1 MPEAD
6 VTYADVKFT
15 TPRSRGNVAA
25 EDSTYS
31 EVKISNKQ
39 QPVYSNCSANIQQS
53 GSSRRSKVTPERL
66 VLLGLVVLLAA
77 ALIALGVTF
86 VQTNQNLQTLKEE
99 KETLKKNLS
108 NIKPG
113 SKSSTTACPTC
124 PTCPAYPTCPACPP
138 PPPTPAVKR
147 ETFLKCE
154 AGWEKHGGNCYY
166 FSTSKSSWI
175 NSRRSCV
182 DLGSDLV
189 KIDSREEQLFLE
201 IRLRGLMMKDTDKF
215 WIGLTDSVEEG
226 KWFWVDGSPLDESLS
241 FWSQKEPDDWKNE
254 NPAGE
259 DCVRMGERGGS
270 HDLTCWFDKACN
282 VSHKSI
288 CEKPAAPGRRCV

>member
-1 MPEAD
+1 MLAS
-6 VTYADVKFT
+6 V
-15 TPRSRGNVAA
+15 SL
-25 EDSTYS
+25 
-31 EVKISNKQ
+31 
-39 QPVYSNCSANIQQS
+39 
-53 GSSRRSKVTPERL
+53 L
-66 VLLGLVVLLAA
+66 VLIRFCSKCSSGENPTRTSKLPAGGVVLLVLVGLLAA
-77 ALIALGVTF
+77 ALIVIYRLCEFILINFSWILLYQMSAEK
-86 VQTNQNLQTLKEE
+86 LQ
-99 KETLKKNLS
+99 
-108 NIKPG
+108 
-113 SKSSTTACPTC
+113 SSLCSDLFEG
-124 PTCPAYPTCPACPP
+124 
-138 PPPTPAVKR
+138 

-226 KWFWVDGSPLDESLS
+226 RWFWVDGSPLDES
-241 FWSQKEPDDWKNE
+241 QKEPDDWKGE

-259 DCVRMGERGGS
+259 DCVRVGERGGS

-282 VSHKSI
+282 VSLKSI